1 MSPKPEASKSIRPF
15 KRLVCFDLDG
25 VLLDSRQN
33 MQIAWSAVQA
43 ELNVE
48 VAFERYFAEIGRPFG
63 EIMTILGLERQA
75 DAIETVFR
83 RTSKAALHKTPLYGG
98 VGDML
103 LALHCAGAKLAI
115 VTSKD
120 RTRTDVVL
128 SRLPVTFETV
138 QTPDAVCRGKPAP
151 DHLLMAMA
159 TCRTDPSDT
168 VFIGDMDADA
178 EAAARAGIDYI
189 HAAWGYGRPPQRC
202 LATLDSCAA
211 VADFLLPTATEYRIA

>member
-1 MSPKPEASKSIRPF
+1 MSSKREVRKVLRPF

-33 MQIAWSAVQA
+33 MQLAWSAVRA
-43 ELNVE
+43 ELDITVG
-48 VAFERYFAEIGRPFG
+48 FERYFAEIGRPFG
-63 EIMTILGLERQA
+63 EIMTILGLEA
-75 DAIETVFR
+75 EAEAIETVFR
-83 RTSKAALHKTPLYGG
+83 QASRASLHETPLYEG

-103 LALHCAGAKLAI
+103 LALNSAGVKLAI

-120 RTRTDVVL
+120 RTRTDLVL
-128 SRLPVTFETV
+128 SRLPVTFQTV
-138 QTPDAVCRGKPAP
+138 QTPDGICRGKPAP

-159 TCRTDPSDT
+159 TCRTDPADT

-189 HAAWGYGRPPQRC
+189 HAAWGYGRPPKRR
-202 LATLDSCAA
+202 LASLDSCAA
-211 VADFLLPTATEYRIA
+211 LMDFLLPAETEYRIA